1 MRSIR
6 SLFVLLMILVLVIT
20 TVILT
25 AVNYT
30 KTESV
35 IVKGVEQNLLDTTK
49 VAANEVSFWLQLRK
63 AEMETIA
70 NSPIL
75 RSGDRQAI
83 NAYLAAENKR
93 MSVYSVFWVSDP
105 QGNWYSP
112 AGTSGSISERA
123 YYKELVA
130 KGQSVISDP
139 LIGKADGKMAVVI
152 AIPIKSNGQLVGILG
167 GNVKMDELISVVSS
181 IKIGQTGFV
190 TCYQSDGFV
199 IADKNV
205 DKILKYNPLQD
216 KSSSLQ
222 GVMKKIQGGET
233 GVQAVRENGQEAYVA
248 YAPLQGVTWAI
259 ASTAYLSEFKGPLVS
274 LGLWSAGVAAVLVI
288 VAMFVVVLFTR
299 RITGPLHKLQ
309 VVAEKLAQGDC
320 TATIDIHEKNEIGNL
335 AEAFRAMASNIQNL
349 IGHIKESVKQVTLSS
364 EQLTE
369 SAEQSA
375 QAANQVATVITEV
388 ACGAETQVGAVNKAT
403 GVVDELSANID
414 KVTASAK
421 SVADVAHRTAAA
433 AHDGDKAVSTAV
445 GQMRQIE
452 TTVAS
457 AAQVVAKLGERSTEI
472 GQIVDAISGLAGQ
485 TNLLA
490 LNAAIEAAR
499 AGEQGRG
506 FAVVAEE
513 VRKLAEQSQEA
524 AKQIAGLIGE
534 IQGDTDKAVHSMAE
548 GTREVNRGTE
558 VVNSAG
564 QAFQEIVRLIEQV
577 SEQVEGIS
585 AVVEQMESGSRHLVS
600 AVKDIDAISRE
611 TAGRTET
618 VSAATEEQSASM
630 EEISASSQELARMA
644 VELQSAV
651 DKFKV

>member
-6 SLFVLLMILVLVIT
+6 SLFVLLVILVLVIT

-35 IVKGVEQNLLDTTK
+35 IVRGVEQNLLDTTR

-63 AEMETIA
+63 AEMEAIA
-70 NSPIL
+70 NSPTL

-93 MSVYSVFWVSDP
+93 LPVYSVFWVSDP
-105 QGNWYSP
+105 QGSWYSP
-112 AGTSGSISERA
+112 AGTAGSISERA

-130 KGQSVISDP
+130 KGQSVVSDP

-152 AIPIKSNGQLVGILG
+152 AVPIKNNGQLVGILG
-167 GNVKMDELISVVSS
+167 GNVKMDELIGVVAA
-181 IKIGQTGFV
+181 IKIGQTGFA

-199 IADKNV
+199 IADKNA

-216 KSSSLQ
+216 KDSSLHS
-222 GVMKKIQGGET
+222 VMQKIQGGET
-233 GVQAVRENGQEAYVA
+233 GVQAVRDNGREVYVA
-248 YAPLQGVTWAI
+248 YAPLQGVSWAI
-259 ASTAYLSEFKGPLVS
+259 ASTAYLSEFKGPLVAI
-274 LGLWSAGVAAVLVI
+274 GLWSAGAAALLVLL
-288 VAMFVVVLFTR
+288 ATGVVVLFAR

-309 VVAEKLAQGDC
+309 VVAEQLAQGDC
-320 TATIDIHEKNEIGNL
+320 TAAIDIRARNEIGSL
-335 AEAFRAMASNIQNL
+335 ADAFRTMAGNIQNL
-349 IGHIKESVKQVTLSS
+349 IGHIKESARQVTVSS
-364 EQLTE
+364 GQLTD

-375 QAANQVATVITEV
+375 QASGQVAAVIGEV
-388 ACGAETQVGAVNKAT
+388 ARGAETQVDAVGKAN
-403 GVVDELSANID
+403 GVVGELSANIE
-414 KVTASAK
+414 KVTASARN
-421 SVADVAHRTAAA
+421 VAGAAHRTAAA
-433 AHDGDKAVSTAV
+433 ARDGGEAVGTAV
-445 GQMRQIE
+445 GQMQKIE
-452 TTVAS
+452 TTVAD
-457 AAQVVAKLGERSTEI
+457 AAAVVAKLGERSGEI
-472 GQIVDAISGLAGQ
+472 GQIVDAIVGLAGQ

-490 LNAAIEAAR
+490 LNAAVEAAR

-534 IQGDTDKAVHSMAE
+534 IQGDTDKAVQSMAV
-548 GTREVNRGTE
+548 GTREVSRGTE

-577 SEQVEGIS
+577 TGQVEGIS
-585 AVVEQMESGSRHLVS
+585 AAVEQMASGSRHLVA
-600 AVKDIDAISRE
+600 AVGDIDAISRE
-611 TAGRTET
+611 TAGRAET
-618 VSAATEEQSASM
+618 VSAATEQQSASM
-630 EEISASSQELARMA
+630 EEISASSQELAKMA
-644 VELQSAV
+644 AALQAAV
-651 DKFKV
+651 DKFRV